1 MSDQALSTELD
12 VPATPAAAKA
22 RRLSGKKLVLFIIAP
37 LVLLLAAGGG
47 LYATGILGKVLGH
60 GGAAENNANGS
71 DAAGKADGHGAAGDK
86 EAAGKPAA
94 FFDLPDLLV
103 NLNASGRRTS
113 FLKISVSLEVA
124 SAADVPKLQAVLPR
138 IVDSFQVYLR
148 ELRVEDLKGSAGM
161 YRLREEMMVR
171 VNAAA
176 APVKI
181 NDVLF
186 KEMLIQ

>member
-1 MSDQALSTELD
+1 MSDQALSNDLD
-12 VPATPAAAKA
+12 VPATPAQAKA
-22 RRLSGKKLVLFIIAP
+22 KRLSGKKLVFFVIAP

-47 LYATGILGKVLGH
+47 LYATGILGKLLGH
-60 GGAAENNANGS
+60 GGGAAEEGAKG
-71 DAAGKADGHGAAGDK
+71 DEATGHGAAGDR

-161 YRLREEMMVR
+161 YRLREELMVR

>member
-1 MSDQALSTELD
+1 MSDQALSNELD
-12 VPATPAAAKA
+12 VPATPGPAKA
-22 RRLSGKKLVLFIIAP
+22 KRLSGKKLVLFIIAP
-37 LVLLLAAGGG
+37 LVLLLATGGG
-47 LYATGILGKVLGH
+47 LYATGILGKLLGH
-60 GGAAENNANGS
+60 GGAAAEKGGE
-71 DAAGKADGHGAAGDK
+71 AAGKADGHGAAGDK
-86 EAAGKPAA
+86 DAAAKPAA

-124 SAADVPKLQAVLPR
+124 SAPDVPKLQAVLPR
-138 IVDSFQVYLR
+138 IIDSFQVYLR

-161 YRLREEMMVR
+161 YRLREELMVR

>member
-1 MSDQALSTELD
+1 MSDQALSNDLD
-12 VPATPAAAKA
+12 VPASPAPAKA
-22 RRLSGKKLVLFIIAP
+22 KRLSGKKLVLFVIAP
-37 LVLLLAAGGG
+37 LVLLLAVGGG
-47 LYATGILGKVLGH
+47 LYATGILGKLLGH
-60 GGAAENNANGS
+60 GGGGAEDSAKGN
-71 DAAGKADGHGAAGDK
+71 DAKADGHGATGGKDG
-86 EAAGKPAA
+86 AAKPAA

-138 IVDSFQVYLR
+138 IVDSFQIYLR